1 MTEPLVWALAAA
13 AGGVVG
19 AAYAACLWAGVRA
32 LTAQRGGGGR
42 FALFAALRAALILG
56 ALALAVA
63 AGLGAGAILA
73 GLAGF
78 VAVRLAVTR
87 RVRDAEGA
95 PWK

>member
-1 MTEPLVWALAAA
+1 MTEPVVWALAAA
-13 AGGVVG
+13 AGAVVG

-32 LTAQRGGGGR
+32 LTAGGGGGR

-63 AGLGAGAILA
+63 AELGAGAILA

-78 VAVRLAVTR
+78 VAVRLTVTR
-87 RVRDAEGA
+87 RVRDGEGA
-95 PWK
+95 PWR